1 MNSISEFC
9 RRMQESLNKRTRA
22 KTEAERIEAIQE
34 MTELIRQNFKGELP
48 KDWKLDQAGRDE

>member
-9 RRMQESLNKRTRA
+9 RRMQESLNKRIHA
-22 KTEAERIEAIQE
+22 KSEMERIEAQQE

-48 KDWKLDQAGRDE
+48 KDWKIEQAGDK